1 MPELE
6 LSPNAQQWVN
16 VVLIWVGFGTVV
28 GLLAM
33 VVLPIRRPSGS
44 LPALLLGV
52 LGSVIGL
59 LVLSLLLGG
68 RQLNPVSPLGFL
80 AATAGAFLL
89 LLLYRLCHAWC
100 YRGKEG
106 PGH

>member
-1 MPELE
+1 MSEFE
-6 LSPNAQQWVN
+6 LSQNAQHWVN
-16 VVLIWVGFGTVV
+16 VVLIWVGFGTIV

-33 VVLPIRRPSGS
+33 VILPVRRPSGS
-44 LPALLLGV
+44 MPALLLGV
-52 LGSVIGL
+52 VGSMIGL
-59 LVLSLLLGG
+59 LVLSLFFSG

-89 LLLYRLCHAWC
+89 LILYRLFHGWHN
-100 YRGKEG
+100 RGKQR